1 MTVSYTLCAIVIL
14 KDSVKIK
21 SNIVNMHNQAMH
33 RVNVTM
39 RKLYSPISGFI
50 FLAVLY
56 NSDLIPYFTLD
67 YF

>member
-1 MTVSYTLCAIVIL
+1 MQ
-14 KDSVKIK
+14 
-21 SNIVNMHNQAMH
+21 NIHNQAMH

-56 NSDLIPYFTLD
+56 NSDLIPNFTLD